1 MESVESR
8 IKVLPESVASQIAA
22 GEIVERPASVV
33 KELLDNSVDAG
44 STVVS
49 IDVVNGGRNLIRV
62 IDDGEGMSRADAPL
76 ACQRFATSK
85 ITHPDDLSGI
95 VTYGHRQESHRH

>member
-49 IDVVNGGRNLIRV
+49 VDVVDGGRTLIRV

-85 ITHPDDLSGI
+85 ISHP
-95 VTYGHRQESHRH
+95 R